1 MGWSL
6 DVVTSR
12 GQLKALC
19 RRFLVGERG
28 ASLPLLAV
36 LTIPIVGIIGLTI
49 DSGRGYLVKARMG
62 DALDAAMLAAAHVK
76 DENKIDDEIR
86 KYFDANFPPGYMGAT
101 VTLTAADV
109 DQVAGT
115 IDVSASANMGTT
127 FMRLFGKESVQ
138 VGTGTQ
144 VTRETVSMDVVLSMD
159 MSGSMSNSD
168 GSGSTRIIAART
180 AALTLVDVLYGNK
193 TGSDLLT
200 IGLVPWNGAVN
211 IWQDGTSFTGTSP
224 STVSSFTNPWE
235 DESQTTLYYPNN
247 TPVPLLNNP
256 DNTWNGCVF
265 ARYRS
270 GFDEDDGDGTV
281 GVADHLLG
289 PLTTTDGTDWLGWQA
304 NWVDPA
310 DPGEECDDGCPEYT
324 DCLTHGITRLTDQR
338 TAIENAINALTS
350 PRGVTN
356 IAQGLAWAWRVVSPG
371 EPFADADPFPTG
383 LHERAIVLLTD
394 GEQYGGTNDGYDAAF
409 GTGAAAGAN
418 GMNDRLLAVAES
430 IKDSGIKIY
439 VIQFYFS
446 NGPLQTLLKQVA
458 SKPKAPYYHFA
469 PDGDALNEA
478 FEEIAD
484 DLSAL
489 RISR

>member
-1 MGWSL
+1 MRWSPDL
-6 DVVTSR
+6 AAWR
-12 GQLKALC
+12 GRLKAVC
-19 RRFLVGERG
+19 RRLPLCERG
-28 ASLPLLAV
+28 ASFPLLAV

-49 DSGRGYLVKARMG
+49 DTGRGYLVKARMG

-76 DENKIDDEIR
+76 DESKIDDEIR

-115 IDVSASANMGTT
+115 IDVSASASMGTT
-127 FMRLFGKESVQ
+127 FMRIFGRDSVQ

-144 VTRETVSMDVVLSMD
+144 VTRETVSMDVVLSID
-159 MSGSMSNSD
+159 MSGSMGNSD
-168 GSGSTRIIAART
+168 GSGSTRIAAART
-180 AALTLVDVLYGNK
+180 AAFTLVDVLYGNK
-193 TGSDLLT
+193 TASDLLT

-211 IWQDGTSFTGTSP
+211 IWEDGTSYTGTSP
-224 STVSSFTNPWE
+224 STVASFTNPW
-235 DESQTTLYYPNN
+235 SGSLQTTLYTPNN

-256 DNTWNGCVF
+256 DPSGSDAWNGCVF
-265 ARYRS
+265 ARYKNS
-270 GFDEDDGDGTV
+270 LDNPDGI
-281 GVADHLLG
+281 ADHLLSTV
-289 PLTTTDGTDWLGWQA
+289 TTADGTDWLGWQA
-304 NWVDPA
+304 NWA
-310 DPGEECDDGCPEYT
+310 NTGCDDGCPEYS
-324 DCLTHGITRLTDQR
+324 DCLSHGITRLTDQR
-338 TAIENAINALTS
+338 TAIEDAINALTS

-394 GEQYGGTNDGYDAAF
+394 GEQYGGTKDGYDAAF

-446 NGPLQTLLKQVA
+446 NGPLQNLLKQVA

-469 PDGDALNEA
+469 PNGDALNTA

>member
-1 MGWSL
+1 MRKSPDLAAW
-6 DVVTSR
+6 R
-12 GQLKALC
+12 RRLKAAY
-19 RRFLVGERG
+19 RRLTFCERG
-28 ASLPLLAV
+28 ASFPLLAV

-76 DENKIDDEIR
+76 DDEKIDDEIR

-101 VTLTAADV
+101 VTLSTAQV
-109 DQVAGT
+109 DDVAGT
-115 IDVSASANMGTT
+115 IDVGASATMGTT
-127 FMRLFGKESVQ
+127 FMRIFGKDSVE

-193 TGSDLLT
+193 TASDLLT

-211 IWQDGTSFTGTSP
+211 VWEDGTTFNSSLTTTTSVGIFENP
-224 STVSSFTNPWE
+224 IEEENQTVIYNV
-235 DESQTTLYYPNN
+235 NN
-247 TPVPLLNNP
+247 TPVPFLNSPLSSWNGCVYARYRNALNNP
-256 DNTWNGCVF
+256 DGI
-265 ARYRS
+265 
-270 GFDEDDGDGTV
+270 
-281 GVADHLLG
+281 ADHLLG
-289 PLTTTDGTDWLGWQA
+289 PLTTADGTAW
-304 NWVDPA
+304 PA
-310 DPGEECDDGCPEYT
+310 WAAISGQVFDEEEGGECEGACVYSN
-324 DCLTHGITRLTDQR
+324 CLDHGITRLTDQR
-338 TAIENAINALTS
+338 TEIEDAINALTN
-350 PRGVTN
+350 PEGVTN

-394 GEQYGGTNDGYDAAF
+394 GEQYGGTRDGYNRFF
-409 GTGAAAGAN
+409 GSGTSAGAG

-430 IKDSGIKIY
+430 VKNSGIKIY
-439 VIQFYFS
+439 VIQFYFDD
-446 NGPLQTLLKQVA
+446 GPLQTLLRQVA

-469 PDGDALNEA
+469 PNGEALNTA